1 MGTQPSNDKKG
12 THSHGE
18 GSGMS
23 GTTVL
28 TDAVSV
34 GRTGREWHLPF
45 EAQFNQAHLSERS
58 SAIEI
63 SKNPDE
69 TKLIRATCEFL
80 RDHAPAE
87 YLVLHK
93 LLSQFR
99 PIHPVYREAH
109 REARDKVQPAS
120 PHVATSQSDKLEDK
134 NLPVRAPFTMLI
146 PDIDAEHWAYKRH
159 YNVGNYQTTKSGDRQ
174 TLSQQEA
181 TQDVGA
187 MTYYLK
193 KYNAL
198 AESVDGR
205 KLWKATFEPGFRDP
219 YYTCMELCVGEAQ
232 IPSHFLSLIH
242 HGIALHMMYELSLPW
257 KEKNIPKGV
266 SPEFIDALRNAF
278 EALARFYR
286 EDFCS

>member
-1 MGTQPSNDKKG
+1 M
-12 THSHGE
+12 
-18 GSGMS
+18 
-23 GTTVL
+23 
-28 TDAVSV
+28 
-34 GRTGREWHLPF
+34 GRTGRELRLPF
-45 EAQFNQAHLSERS
+45 EARFNQATISERS

-63 SKNPDE
+63 SKNPAE

-87 YLVLHK
+87 YVVLHK

-134 NLPVRAPFTMLI
+134 NLPVRAPFTILI
-146 PDIDAEHWAYKRH
+146 PDIAAEHWAYKRN
-159 YNVGNYQTTKSGDRQ
+159 YNVGNYKTTKSGDRQ
-174 TLSQQEA
+174 TLSQQESA
-181 TQDVGA
+181 QDVGA
-187 MTYYLK
+187 LTYYLK
-193 KYNAL
+193 KHHAP

-205 KLWKATFEPGFRDP
+205 KLWKATFEPAFRNP
-219 YYTCMELCVGEAQ
+219 YYTG
-232 IPSHFLSLIH
+232 
-242 HGIALHMMYELSLPW
+242 
-257 KEKNIPKGV
+257 
-266 SPEFIDALRNAF
+266 IDALRNAF